1 LIHGG
6 LANPED
12 RITVALEKTL
22 HGTTTVGIRLKDY
35 VVLAAD
41 RRATAGY
48 YVAHKHTRKIIRVTD
63 YMAMTTAGLVADAQ
77 VLAEWLSNHARYY
90 AMIARKKLSVH
101 AAAQYLATI
110 LHSSRF
116 FPYIVQLLLGG
127 YDTHPRLYSI
137 DWYGSVTE
145 EKYVATG
152 SGSPTAIGVIEDG
165 YDENMDVEQ
174 AVDLARRAV
183 LSATRRDAFSGNGI
197 DIVVIGKGVFKE
209 YRYTIAEALQL
220 EKQKA

>member
-1 LIHGG
+1 MVEKYMIHRG

-12 RITVALEKTL
+12 RMLAALQKSL
-22 HGTTTVGIRLKDY
+22 HGTTTVGIRAKDF

-48 YVAHKHTRKIIRVTD
+48 YIAHKHTRKIIKVTD

-77 VLAEWLSNHARYY
+77 VLAEWLSNHAHYY
-90 AMIARKKLSVH
+90 TLISKKRLSVH

-127 YDTHPRLYSI
+127 YDTRPRLYNI
-137 DWYGSVTE
+137 DWYGSITG

-152 SGSPTAIGVIEDG
+152 SGSLVAIGVIEDG
-165 YDENMDVEQ
+165 YDENMSLEQ
-174 AVDLARRAV
+174 AVELARKAV

-197 DIVVIGKGVFKE
+197 DIVVIGKNMFKE
-209 YRYTIAEALQL
+209 YRYTIGESIK
-220 EKQKA
+220 E